1 MGQMM
6 LFCWNWIFP
15 HREGSVVTRWEPPWS
30 LDTETTSTLEHLHLQ
45 RPGRSDLLMSV
56 AHLPDAGGSINVS
69 TNRTVGGL
77 AIHTRVVPASSV
89 RVFNIISAVMYS
101 WEVVI
106 ITHCTTKQWRL
117 ELGEMSHM
125 PTGSGGLCLLAL
137 LLGPQS
143 PQRVQTEPEM
153 PSLLPFPSPL
163 VQPPLSSATFYAK
176 LLLRNRLHE

>member
-1 MGQMM
+1 MRTSLKPRYGDDQHTGASPPAKTREIRPSDVSGPSTW
-6 LFCWNWIFP
+6 CWWFY
-15 HREGSVVTRWEPPWS
+15 
-30 LDTETTSTLEHLHLQ
+30 
-45 RPGRSDLLMSV
+45 
-56 AHLPDAGGSINVS
+56 NVS

-117 ELGEMSHM
+117 ELGKMSHT

-163 VQPPLSSATFYAK
+163 IQPPLSSATFYAK